1 VLALIPLAAMAALR
15 INNDLPRGVAAGAAR
30 LGGGVGVAV
39 LIAAMVERLAVRR
52 PAWCWA
58 RSLPAGAARRVGE
71 DAILL
76 GAPCLVPLAITGW
89 LDLIAALAVAMCV
102 PALAL
107 RGAGALR
114 RSMESRTGPATRVL
128 AEAALLAC
136 WVALVPWLALAALAA
151 VPFAWRAAAAED
163 RGQRVSRWEE
173 RHHSTAGDPLSWSA
187 R

>member
-1 VLALIPLAAMAALR
+1 MAVLR
-15 INNDLPRGVAAGAAR
+15 VNNDVPPGVAAGAAR

-58 RSLPAGAARRVGE
+58 RSLPAGAAQRIGE

-76 GAPCLVPLAITGW
+76 AAPCLVPLAITGW
-89 LDLIAALAVAMCV
+89 LDPIAALTVAMCV

-114 RSMESRTGPATRVL
+114 RSMESRMGPATPVL

-151 VPFAWRAAAAED
+151 LPLAWRAAAAED
-163 RGQRVSRWEE
+163 RRQKVSRWEE
-173 RHHSTAGDPLSWSA
+173 RHHSMTGDPHSWSA